1 MRKFSRKLLWQGKF
15 IRVIGK
21 RFSNKNG
28 TKGLWEC
35 VELNRSKNIVMILAL
50 TKKKEVILVRE
61 FRFPLEKDIVE
72 LPVGLAD
79 KDGESLA
86 EAARRELLEETGY
99 KAGKLHFA
107 GRGYFNQ
114 GLTNSEIFIYFSP
127 EATFVGFDGVS
138 SDDSEEIEVVK
149 VPLKKIA
156 DFCLKKHKNFVVDL
170 KILNALK
177 IVEEKRMI
185 KINY

>member
-1 MRKFSRKLLWQGKF
+1 MGRQ
-15 IRVIGK
+15 
-21 RFSNKNG
+21 
-28 TKGLWEC
+28 
-35 VELNRSKNIVMILAL
+35 
-50 TKKKEVILVRE
+50 

-79 KDGESLA
+79 KGGESLA
-86 EAARRELLEETGY
+86 EAAKRELLEETGY
-99 KAGKLHFA
+99 KAGKLIFA

-114 GLTNSEIFIYFSP
+114 GLTNSEIFIYFAQS
-127 EATFVGFDGVS
+127 ATFVGFDDAS

-149 VPLKKIA
+149 VPLKKLA

-177 IVEEKRMI
+177 ILEKKKII
-185 KINY
+185 K

>member
-21 RFSNKNG
+21 GFSNKNG
-28 TKGLWEC
+28 TRGIWEC
-35 VELNRSKNIVMILAL
+35 VELSRTKNIVMIFAL
-50 TKKKEVILVRE
+50 TKKKEVILGRQ

-79 KDGESLA
+79 KSGESLVG
-86 EAARRELLEETGY
+86 AARRELLEETGY
-99 KAGKLHFA
+99 KAKKFIFVS
-107 GRGYFNQ
+107 RGYFNQ
-114 GLTNSEIFIYFSP
+114 GLTNSEIFFYFAP
-127 EATFVGFDGVS
+127 EATFFGFDGVS
-138 SDDSEEIEVVK
+138 SDDSEEIKVVR
-149 VPLKKIA
+149 VPLKKLA

-177 IVEEKRMI
+177 ILEEKKLI
-185 KINY
+185 A